1 MTANEGKAPA
11 TYRQFIKLVSSM
23 KPPPTPVPHVSAKIK
38 NCGIT
43 PISEDHDDL
52 WSVPTLSELGFDT
65 DHVPPPKWPGGK
77 QKYICFEKFCEIN
90 ILVYLKKKSLIGE
103 TEALNRLDRHLER
116 KAWVASFGKPKM
128 TPQSLYASPA
138 GLSPYLRFGCLST
151 RLFYHLLGD
160 LYRKVITKILILY
173 TFTFL

>member
-1 MTANEGKAPA
+1 MKL
-11 TYRQFIKLVSSM
+11 TY
-23 KPPPTPVPHVSAKIK
+23 
-38 NCGIT
+38 
-43 PISEDHDDL
+43 
-52 WSVPTLSELGFDT
+52 
-65 DHVPPPKWPGGK
+65 
-77 QKYICFEKFCEIN
+77 N
-90 ILVYLKKKSLIGE
+90 ILIFRKIIFKYLLGE

-160 LYRKVITKILILY
+160 LYRKVNSYFDYLLSIGNYLHIH
-173 TFTFL
+173 FLL

>member
-1 MTANEGKAPA
+1 MIFFSRIIEVNEGKAPA
-11 TYRQFIKLVSSM
+11 TYRQFINIISSM
-23 KPPPTPVPHVSAKIK
+23 KAPPIPVPHISAKIK

-43 PISEDHDDL
+43 PVTDDHDEL
-52 WSVPTLSELGFDT
+52 WGVPTLAELGFEADNIQT
-65 DHVPPPKWPGGK
+65 PKWIG
-77 QKYICFEKFCEIN
+77 
-90 ILVYLKKKSLIGE
+90 GE

-151 RLFYHLLGD
+151 RLFYHLLAD
-160 LYRKVITKILILY
+160 LYRKVSKSCIRYKL
-173 TFTFL
+173 

>member
-1 MTANEGKAPA
+1 VEKSHTLFDLERVMTANEGKAPA

-43 PISEDHDDL
+43 PISDDHDDL

-65 DHVPPPKWPGGK
+65 DHVPPPKWPG
-77 QKYICFEKFCEIN
+77 
-90 ILVYLKKKSLIGE
+90 GE

-160 LYRKVITKILILY
+160 L
-173 TFTFL
+173 